1 MFNIVSQQSTARPG
15 CIIELDAI
23 TNQVSAF
30 CFSHPPHSVV
40 QSHHETVDPSVHL
53 KECDLFNF
61 SFSPTQCGTNTQLL
75 HVFQEDFI
83 LGYKPQKEE
92 VHMPTFP
99 YGEGVACKIKLCS
112 VILTS
117 RKQ

>member
-1 MFNIVSQQSTARPG
+1 M
-15 CIIELDAI
+15 
-23 TNQVSAF
+23 
-30 CFSHPPHSVV
+30 V
-40 QSHHETVDPSVHL
+40 QSHHEIVEPSVHL
-53 KECDLFNF
+53 TECNHFDFPF
-61 SFSPTQCGTNTQLL
+61 FPTQCGTNTQLL

-99 YGEGVACKIKLCS
+99 YGEGVAHKIKLCS
-112 VILTS
+112 VIVTS